1 MIIAFVFGTVVF
13 GGTAAYIGWA
23 AYAVWHGA
31 SVWPYAAGAL
41 ALVIG
46 VPAAF
51 AAFYITVAWVFRSE
65 RPPTARI
72 GAWASLRLL
81 WDESRALGRS
91 GPRQAL
97 YRRLIADPAPVPAEL
112 PVLLVHGVLCNAGVW
127 LGLRRYLVR
136 QGIGPVYALTYGPP
150 LASIES
156 FAEQV
161 AAKIDAILA
170 VTGARQVAIV
180 GHSMGGLVAR
190 DYLRRYGASKVR
202 VLITLGTPHHGSVHA
217 WLFPGTCLA
226 QIRPGSAWLAELNRD
241 EGSPPPTRMV
251 SLWSWHDS
259 MVAPQTSSRLAGAEN
274 VEVVGVGHNAM
285 LADPATFERVAAELR
300 RAAGNAGPGGAVA
313 ATASGGAQPVAA
325 D

>member
-1 MIIAFVFGTVVF
+1 MIIALVFGTVVF
-13 GGTAAYIGWA
+13 GGTAAYIAWA

-31 SVWPYAAGAL
+31 SVWHYAAGGL

-46 VPAAF
+46 IPGAF
-51 AAFYITVAWVFRSE
+51 AAFYSALAWVYRSE
-65 RPPTARI
+65 RPPAARI

-97 YRRLIADPAPVPAEL
+97 YRRLMDDPAPAPAEL

-127 LGLRRYLVR
+127 LGLRRHLLQ

-150 LASIES
+150 LASIEF

-161 AAKIDAILA
+161 AAKIGAVLA

-190 DYLRRYGASKVR
+190 AYLRRYGASKVR
-202 VLITLGTPHHGSVHA
+202 VLITLATPHHGSVHA

-226 QIRPGSAWLAELNRD
+226 QIRPGSEWLAELNRD
-241 EGSPPPTRMV
+241 EGSPPPTRIV

-259 MVAPQTSSRLAGAEN
+259 MVAPQTSARLAGIEN
-274 VEVVGVGHNAM
+274 IEVVGVGHNAM
-285 LADPATFERVAAELR
+285 LGDSATFERVATELR
-300 RAAGNAGPGGAVA
+300 RAAGNAEPGGAVA
-313 ATASGGAQPVAA
+313 ATARGGAQRVAA

>member
-1 MIIAFVFGTVVF
+1 MIIALAFGTVVF
-13 GGTAAYIGWA
+13 GGTAAYVGWA
-23 AYAVWHGA
+23 VYAVWHGA

-41 ALVIG
+41 ALAIG
-46 VPAAF
+46 IPGAF
-51 AAFYITVAWVFRSE
+51 AGFYIVLAWVFRSE

-72 GAWASLRLL
+72 GAWASLRLF
-81 WDESRALGRS
+81 WDETRALGRS
-91 GPRQAL
+91 GPRQTL
-97 YRRLIADPAPVPAEL
+97 YRWLMADPAPAPAQM

-127 LGLRRYLVR
+127 LGLRRHLLT

-156 FAEQV
+156 FVEQV
-161 AAKIDAILA
+161 AAKIDAVLA
-170 VTGARQVAIV
+170 ATGAHQVAVV

-190 DYLRRYGASKVR
+190 AYLRRYGASKVR
-202 VLITLGTPHHGSVHA
+202 VLITLATPHHGSVHA
-217 WLFPGTCLA
+217 WLFPGTSLA
-226 QIRPGSAWLAELNRD
+226 QIRPGSAWLAEFNRD
-241 EGSPPPTRMV
+241 EGSPPPTRIV

-285 LADPATFERVAAELR
+285 LGDPRTFERVAAELR
-300 RAAGNAGPGGAVA
+300 RAASNAEPGDAVA
-313 ATASGGAQPVAA
+313 ATASGGAQRVAA